1 MHIEEIVIDGFK
13 SYATRT
19 VISGWD
25 PQFNAITGL
34 NGSGKS
40 NILDSICFVLG
51 ISTLSHVRAA
61 NLTDLVYKRGQ
72 AGITKATVSIV
83 FNNED
88 KENSPVGYADND
100 KITVTRQLVVG
111 GTNKYLVNGAKKTQ
125 QDVAS
130 LFHSVQLNIN
140 NPHFIIMQG
149 KITKVL
155 NMKPVEILAMVEEAA
170 GTRMFEDRK
179 EKAVKVMGKKETK
192 MDEIQNLLHT
202 EIQPKLA
209 SLRDKKRD
217 YLEFQKLE
225 TELSQIQCFLTAHDY
240 WACGNTVDRFERDSI
255 QLRDQIED
263 HQETE
268 KKLNEENAHI
278 ADMIETLSSNKQN
291 NGGSESKEKN
301 KELAKINTQIDLKAS
316 SIKEET
322 ASLNA
327 LGKTRQESTRN
338 LESLTE
344 STQRVQSVFEKKKLA
359 YDTRAKA
366 LEKKQDLLQTLT
378 TGVALQEA
386 EGALSACNSGI
397 EQSKIKI
404 NHLKEELK
412 VKAPKAKKA
421 EESNRSMVDSLAAKR
436 DEAKVEKMSVPNV
449 DSLYERR
456 NVQQERVSGLK
467 RQLAKVEKDIQGYLF
482 RYNNHANSLSAG
494 DVKGIIAELI
504 QIPEENLESITAI
517 ETCAGGRLFNVVVAS
532 DAVGN
537 KLLDK
542 SQTTLSKRVTLMPLN
557 KIEPNFVDPARIKS
571 AKQIA
576 PGKVELAMNL
586 LQFEADLLN
595 AMKFVFG
602 SALICKDAPSAKQVA
617 FNETVRMKCLTLD
630 GDVYDPSGSLSGG
643 SRKSSTL
650 IKFQEYTRVKKEL
663 ALEDL
668 SLSVVCEEIRVAEAV
683 MSEYQKAGKKLELAV
698 HECGLLEKQIAS
710 NANSQVIVQ
719 VESIQKGIQIETE
732 RIETAKASVVEL
744 TERCSS
750 LEAEMKQF
758 STHKEETLGTLKKE
772 IQAEKKALAE
782 ESKKIQTEELNV
794 QTVVQE
800 KLQLETEILNF
811 DSNEATMKSNIAAL
825 TDELEAMKQKQTE
838 LNDMIKALDEKL
850 LVERK
855 AMLSHDSEMQSYEKT
870 LKSNHKKLSEQGV
883 VLMRLRSE
891 YENGLVESKKASAL
905 LKEIT
910 ANPENSWITDLKAQ
924 FGVDGGR
931 FDFAKQNISELRKKA
946 SSRTLDRTV
955 MDQFDRK
962 RNLPLWPKFSTVI
975 KDKNKIE
982 ETIDSLEKYK
992 IDKLLKTW
1000 EKVSRDFGL
1009 IFGDLLPGNSAKL
1022 TPADGKNIGSGLEVQ
1037 VCLGGVWKENLT
1049 ELSGG
1054 QRSLVALSLILALLQ
1069 FKPAPMYILDEV
1081 DSALD
1086 ESHTQNIGQLLK
1098 NRFKGAQF
1106 ILVSLKD
1113 GMYTNANVLFRTK
1126 FRDGV
1131 STIERFAQQ
1140 NSSGSKKR

>member
-1 MHIEEIVIDGFK
+1 MYIEEIIIDGFK

-88 KENSPVGYADND
+88 KDNAPIGYQDLD

-111 GTNKYLVNGAKKTQ
+111 GTNKYLINGAKKTQ

-217 YLEFQKLE
+217 YMEFQKLE

-240 WACGNTVDRFERDSI
+240 WACGNNVAKFEQESI
-255 QLRDQIED
+255 QLRDQIEEL
-263 HQETE
+263 QESNQ
-268 KKLNEENAHI
+268 KLNDENIHVAS
-278 ADMIETLSSNKQN
+278 MIETLSANKQN
-291 NGGSESKEKN
+291 KGSVFHQLETESKEVN
-301 KELAKINTQIDLKAS
+301 KELVKINTQVDLKAS
-316 SIKEET
+316 SIKEES
-322 ASLNA
+322 ASLKA
-327 LGKTRQESTRN
+327 LEKSR
-338 LESLTE
+338 LESSGSLDALAE
-344 STQRVQSVFEKKKLA
+344 SVEKVQSAFDKKKA
-359 YDTRAKA
+359 EYEMGAKN

-378 TGVALQEA
+378 TGVASAQGHENGYMDQLQEA
-386 EGALSACNSGI
+386 RNNLSTSNSAI
-397 EQSKIKI
+397 NQAKIKI

-412 VKAPKAKKA
+412 AKAPKAKKA
-421 EESNRSMVDSLAAKR
+421 EESNKSMVDSLAVKR
-436 DEAKVEKMSVPNV
+436 DEVAAIRTKVEKMAVPNI
-449 DSLYERR
+449 DSLYEKRG
-456 NVQQERVSGLK
+456 VQSERVGALK
-467 RQLAKVEKDIQGYLF
+467 RQLAKVEKDIQGHLF
-482 RYNNHANSLSAG
+482 RYTNGSINPS

-504 QIPEENLESITAI
+504 QIPATNLESVTAI
-517 ETCAGGRLFNVVVAS
+517 EGCAGGRLFNVVVTT
-532 DAVGN
+532 DDVGA
-537 KLLDK
+537 KLLDPK
-542 SQTTLSKRVTLMPLN
+542 QTKLSKRVTLMPMN
-557 KIEPNFVDPARIKS
+557 KIMPTNIDPNAYS
-571 AKQIA
+571 T
-576 PGKVELAMNL
+576 
-586 LQFEADLLN
+586 
-595 AMKFVFG
+595 
-602 SALICKDAPSAKQVA
+602 SAKQVA
-617 FNETVRMKCLTLD
+617 FNKDVRMKCLTLD

-650 IKFQEYTRVKKEL
+650 TKFQEYTQVKKAYLKEDTIL
-663 ALEDL
+663 NALL
-668 SLSVVCEEIRVAEAV
+668 EEIRAAEV
-683 MSEYQKAGKKLELAV
+683 VVGEYQKAGKKLELAV
-698 HECGLLEKQIAS
+698 HECGLLEKQIGS
-710 NANSQVIVQ
+710 NSNSQVIFQ
-719 VESIQKGIQIETE
+719 VEKIQKDIEAETK
-732 RIETAKASVVEL
+732 RIEEAKGAVVEF
-744 TERCSS
+744 TEKCKS
-750 LEAEMKQF
+750 LEVEMQKF
-758 STHKEETLGTLKKE
+758 STHKEETLETLKKE
-772 IQAEKKALAE
+772 IQAEKKVLAD
-782 ESKKIQTEELNV
+782 ESKKFQAEELKV
-794 QTVVQE
+794 QTVAQE
-800 KLQLETEILNF
+800 KIQLEKEIQSF
-811 DSNEATMKSNIAAL
+811 DANEATIKAAIAGL
-825 TDELEAMKQKQTE
+825 TAELEAMKEKQM
-838 LNDMIKALDEKL
+838 DMKDLMKTLEEKL
-850 LVERK
+850 AVERK

-870 LKSNHKKLSEQGV
+870 LKSNQKKLSDLGV
-883 VLMRLRSE
+883 ALMRLQNE
-891 YENGLVESKKASAL
+891 YENGSVEAKKSAAL
-905 LKEIT
+905 LKDIT
-910 ANPENSWITDLKAQ
+910 ANPENAWISDLKAQ

-931 FDFAKQNISELRKKA
+931 FDFAKQNISELRKKVSQLTERHKA
-946 SSRTLDRTV
+946 TSRTLDRSV
-955 MDQFDRK
+955 MDQFDRIEK
-962 RNLPLWPKFSTVI
+962 KESSLVAKISTVL

-1009 IFGDLLPGNSAKL
+1009 IFGDLLPGNTAKL

-1037 VCLGGVWKENLT
+1037 VSLGGVWKENLT

-1140 NSSGSKKR
+1140 NTAGGGSKKR